1 MRQIKDYN
9 FIVDRTPLSAEANMQ
24 KDREL
29 FENFKGNAPPVF
41 RLYRWE
47 ESFTYGVSQKME
59 ELEFSYGKSSAKRIT
74 GGGILLHGHD
84 ISYSIICSN
93 DFIVG
98 KSVKEGYEYLCG
110 FLMDFYRS
118 LGLKPSFAKDLKDI
132 TLSKSGF
139 CQVGFEPYDI
149 IIKGKKIG
157 GNAQKRAR
165 DKLLQHGSIP
175 IKKINH
181 PQGGYSLEDL
191 GVCLSYDE
199 ATDMLLESFKGFMR
213 KNSKKETDI

>member
-1 MRQIKDYN
+1 
-9 FIVDRTPLSAEANMQ
+9 MQ

-29 FENFKGNAPPVF
+29 FESFKKSDPPIF
-41 RLYRWE
+41 RMYRWE
-47 ESFTYGVSQKME
+47 ESFTYGVSQKAE
-59 ELEFSYGKSSAKRIT
+59 ELNFHYGKSSAKRIT

-84 ISYSIICSN
+84 ISYSIICPN
-93 DFIVG
+93 DFVKG

-118 LGLKPSFAKDLKDI
+118 LGLEPSFAKDLEDI

-149 IIKGKKIG
+149 IIDGKKIG

-175 IKKINH
+175 IKKIDH

-191 GVCLSYDE
+191 GVKLGNEE
-199 ATDMLLESFKGFMR
+199 AMERLLECFTARYTRNEK
-213 KNSKKETDI
+213 